1 VFFTLSTVLSFPT
14 ISLVSSSVHRTLTN
28 PHWRH
33 AMENKYE
40 ALLANHIWDLVPR
53 HPDDNV
59 MNGKWVR
66 THKRKVGC
74 SLDQYKARWVPWSF
88 T

>member
-1 VFFTLSTVLSFPT
+1 
-14 ISLVSSSVHRTLTN
+14 
-28 PHWRH
+28 
-33 AMENKYE
+33 MENKYE

-59 MNGKWVR
+59 MTGKWVR